1 MQRFMAIDGAQRA
14 AAFAYYAFFSLF
26 PLLLLF
32 VTIGSLFFDRETAI
46 RNVIGYAETYF
57 PLEPGMERGVFDT
70 IVGVIEERGN
80 VGVAATAGLLWGSL
94 QLFKALVRATSRAWR
109 ADMHNWWQMPLKAL
123 ALLGVLGSALIL
135 GLVVPMGVKLAEEW
149 LPPMYG
155 FVNWIT
161 SLAIATVPTLVLF
174 YGLTLFYRLAPR
186 RPTRFSDVWFAAA
199 VAAILLRGLEW
210 LFFVYL
216 TNFGRFNV
224 VYGTFGGIMALLM
237 WIYLSGCI
245 VVYGACLCAAW
256 AESCAAEKPA

>member
-1 MQRFMAIDGAQRA
+1 MEIDGAQRA

-32 VTIGSLFFDRETAI
+32 VTIGSLFFDRERAI
-46 RNVIGYAETYF
+46 QNVIDYTRTYF
-57 PLEPGMERGVFDT
+57 PLEPGMEQGVFDT
-70 IVGVIEERGN
+70 IVGVIESRGN
-80 VGVAATAGLLWGSL
+80 VGAAATIGLLWGSL

-109 ADMHNWWQMPLKAL
+109 SDMHNWWQMPLKAL
-123 ALLGVLGSALIL
+123 SLLGVLASALIL
-135 GLVVPMGVKLAEEW
+135 GLVVPVGAKLAQDW

-155 FVNWIT
+155 LVSWLT
-161 SLAIATVPTLVLF
+161 SLAIAIVPTLVLF

-186 RPTRFSDVWFAAA
+186 RTTRFSEVWFAAA
-199 VAAILLRGLEW
+199 VAAISLRALEW
-210 LFFVYL
+210 MFFFYL

-256 AESCAAEKPA
+256 CEVRDSGKVA